1 MKLMLHINRH
11 ELKKG
16 KKGYPWTIHTS
27 KACIRAKSVEIQ
39 APAHAE
45 CFPERK
51 SNPKCFVIVQGEAMP
66 KGKGHYVLVG
76 KPVKA
81 SMNGSRILTIAQ
93 YDRLMG
99 GR

>member
-1 MKLMLHINRH
+1 MKLMLHINKQ

-27 KACIRAKSVEIQ
+27 KACIRAKSVDIQ

-45 CFPERK
+45 CFPK
-51 SNPKCFVIVQGEAMP
+51 KKTNPKCFVIVQGEA
-66 KGKGHYVLVG
+66 KSVGKGHYVLVG

-81 SMNGSRILTIAQ
+81 PPKGSRPKGQ
-93 YDRLMG
+93 G
-99 GR
+99 KG